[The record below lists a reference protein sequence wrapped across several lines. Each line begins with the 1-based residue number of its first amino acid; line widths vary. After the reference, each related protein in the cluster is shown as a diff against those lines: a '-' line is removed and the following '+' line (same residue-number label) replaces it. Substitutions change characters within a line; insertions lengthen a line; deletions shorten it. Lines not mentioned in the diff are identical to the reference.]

1 MKARSIKGSSTDE
14 IRIALEENLADG
26 YQPTLAIVFIS
37 IRQDRKAVAA
47 LLQQK
52 QIDVFGATSCG
63 EFIEGYQSEGEI
75 VILLLDLSRDA
86 YTILFEEVGNRTVEE
101 TASIVAQQALQK
113 FKHPTLILSSTG
125 VNSKGEYFDGVSLV
139 STMEAALGKEKMF
152 YGGMAGDD
160 FTFTGTYVFTA
171 DKETDCGVVAIV
183 MDEDKLSLQGM
194 AISGWR
200 PMGISRKITKSSG
213 NLVYTIDDT
222 PAVDMYFKYL
232 GKSEKTDDKSF
243 DVLNELSFHFPFI
256 TDRGDGETIIK
267 SPMKIDHT
275 ENALVMDMEMPEG
288 STFWFCTPPDFE
300 ISEQII
306 QEASELKNAA
316 GAEADALLIFSCAG
330 RPPVLGPLVAL
341 ENDGIAG
348 VWQTPMAGFFT
359 YGEFGRT
366 KNGRQHFH
374 SSVCSW
380 VAIKEK

>member
-1 MKARSIKGSSTDE
+1 MKARSIKGSSTAG
-14 IRIALEENLADG
+14 IKIALEENLADG

-101 TASIVAQQALQK
+101 TASIVAKQALQK

-183 MDEDKLSLQGM
+183 LDEDKLSLQGM

-306 QEASELKNAA
+306 QEASQLKNAA

-341 ENDGIAG
+341 ENDGIAE